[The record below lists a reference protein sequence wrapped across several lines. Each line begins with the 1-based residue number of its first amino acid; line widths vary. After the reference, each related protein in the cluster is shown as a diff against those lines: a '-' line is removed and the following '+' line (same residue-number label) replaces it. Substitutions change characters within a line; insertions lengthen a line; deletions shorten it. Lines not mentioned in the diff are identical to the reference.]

1 MPNTPSM
8 KQDEIS
14 TIQALLTVTSTV
26 YAVGIVSLPRTITEQ
41 TQTPDVWQ
49 GLLLASLFGV
59 GVVFIN
65 VKLCRRFPGKTFYEL
80 NSVIAG
86 KFISLFI
93 NIAFMVYCV
102 MICSLVSRMMA
113 EFLKALALERTPVS
127 MILLPFL
134 LLIGYL
140 TSGGLHAIV
149 RLVEL
154 FFPLTF
160 IVYLL
165 LIILNINHFD
175 IDHLRPVFHQGWG
188 PILKSLKV
196 VPFSTLGFES
206 MLILTNFMVNPQKAW
221 KAGGIGYSIAMAL
234 YVMMVTMV
242 VGCMSVEEVS
252 QLQWPVV
259 SFAQQIEFPG
269 AFLER
274 FEIFFIILWTIK
286 IFMTAS
292 NYYFYLVAG
301 ISQLTQK
308 WNGYIFYLPLIIIFA
323 VSIYPQN
330 FIQIDNF
337 GTVTGYFGMIICAA
351 VPLVLLLI
359 SMIFCIRGNLDGKR
373 S

>member
-1 MPNTPSM
+1 MPNIPSI
-8 KQDEIS
+8 KQEKIS
-14 TIQALLTVTSTV
+14 TLQALLTVTSTV
-26 YAVGIVSLPRTITEQ
+26 YAVGIVSLPRTIAEK

-65 VKLCRRFPGKTFYEL
+65 VKLCQRFPGKTFYEL
-80 NSVIAG
+80 SPLIAG
-86 KFISLFI
+86 KFISPLI
-93 NIAFMVYCV
+93 NIAFMVYCL
-102 MICSLVSRMMA
+102 MICSLVCRMMA
-113 EFLKALALERTPVS
+113 EFLKALALEKTPIS

-140 TSGGLHAIV
+140 TSGGLHAMV
-149 RLVEL
+149 RLIEL
-154 FFPLTF
+154 FFPLTL

-175 IDHLRPVFHQGWG
+175 IDNLRPVFHQGWR
-188 PILKSLKV
+188 PIFKSLQV

-206 MLILTNFMVNPQKAW
+206 MLILTNFMVNPHKAW

-234 YVMMVTMV
+234 YVLMVTMV
-242 VGCMSVEEVS
+242 IGCMSVEEAS
-252 QLQWPVV
+252 RLQWPVV

-269 AFLER
+269 SFLER

-286 IFMTAS
+286 IFMTTA
-292 NYYFYLVAG
+292 NYYFYAAAG

-308 WNGYIFYLPLIIIFA
+308 WNKYIDYLPLILVFA
-323 VSIYPQN
+323 VSLYPQN
-330 FIQIDNF
+330 FIEIDHLDK
-337 GTVTGYFGMIICAA
+337 VLGYFGMIICAA

-359 SMIFCIRGNLDGKR
+359 SMVFRIKESPDGKQ
-373 S
+373 

>member
-1 MPNTPSM
+1 MPNLPSS
-8 KQDEIS
+8 KQEKIS

-26 YAVGIVSLPRTITEQ
+26 YAVAIVSLPRTIAEQ

-49 GLLLASLFGV
+49 GLLLASLFGL
-59 GVVFIN
+59 GAVFIN
-65 VKLCRRFPGKTFYEL
+65 VKLCQRFPGKTFYEL

-86 KFISLFI
+86 KFISLLI

-102 MICSLVSRMMA
+102 MICSVVSRMMA
-113 EFLKALALERTPVS
+113 EFIKALALERTPVS

-134 LLIGYL
+134 LLVGYL
-140 TSGGLHAIV
+140 TSGGLQAMV

-175 IDHLRPVFHQGWG
+175 LDNLRPVFHQGWR
-188 PILKSLKV
+188 PIFKSLQV
-196 VPFSTLGFES
+196 VPFSALGFES

-234 YVMMVTMV
+234 YVLMVTMV
-242 VGCMSVEEVS
+242 IGCMSVEEVS
-252 QLQWPVV
+252 RLQWPVV

-286 IFMTAS
+286 IFMTAA

-308 WNGYIFYLPLIIIFA
+308 WNGYIYYLPLIFIFA
-323 VSIYPQN
+323 LSMYPQN
-330 FIQIDNF
+330 FVVMGNMDK
-337 GTVTGYFGMIICAA
+337 VSGYFGMIICAG

-359 SMIFCIRGNLDGKR
+359 SMVFRIRGNPDGKP
-373 S
+373 